1 MATNIKDYSTTQASN
16 TSLNSIFVGEGML
29 PSNLNNAIRALMK
42 NTRDWF
48 NDAEWIE
55 YGDGSGAYTSAYV
68 SGTSFT
74 IAGADVTSVYHE
86 GRRIKVI
93 APTPGTIYG
102 TISSSSFST
111 DTTVNVTWDSGSLS
125 SEALTNIFVGIL
137 SKSNNSLPTGL
148 ITDTQVATGAN
159 INAAKL
165 GTGVVD
171 NTEFNY
177 LNGVTSS
184 IQTQLDA
191 KQATITGGATT
202 ITSSD
207 LTASR
212 ALESNGSGKVA
223 VSSVTSTELGYVSGV
238 TSAIQTQF
246 NNKQPLD
253 AQLTDI
259 AGLTPTDSNFIVGDG
274 TNFVAE
280 SGATVRTSLGL
291 GSIATQDS
299 NNVTI
304 TGGSITGMST
314 PSLGSDVTT
323 KTYVDDL
330 VAGLKTRIITRLATT
345 ANLDL
350 ATDLENGDTLDG
362 VSLVTGNKILV
373 KDQTNQTQNG
383 IYIVPASGAASRDPD
398 FDTVAELAGQ
408 LVIVQEGSTNA
419 DKIYLCTTDNSGS
432 IGSVNITFSQVQPQF
447 TGTVSSV
454 AVADAG
460 SSEFTVSGSPITSS
474 GTITLAVNSIDASK
488 IGNGDV
494 SNTELSYVNGVTSAI
509 QTQINGKLANV
520 VEDTTP
526 QLGGNLDVNTNS
538 IVSTSNGNIAI
549 TPNGT
554 GSVVIDG
561 LSHPQAD
568 GSAGQFLKTD
578 GSGNLSFDTVS
589 TAATVLTTQGDI
601 LYRDGSGLQRLG
613 AGTAGQVLQTGGAA
627 ANPSWTD
634 LSSSGGILQTV
645 SATDSSSRTTLS
657 TTYTTAS
664 NTLSLTLTPA
674 ATSSKVLVT
683 FAFNGGNSDYDYR
696 SFYTIFRDISG
707 GTKTNLAPNG
717 NDMATHEVRGSGDM
731 RENFMTLSYLDSPN
745 TTSSVTYTVEVKAE
759 LNSTAYLGSEGTGNS
774 YALEIGA

>member
-1 MATNIKDYSTTQASN
+1 MAGIKDYSTTNLSN
-16 TSLNSIFVGEGML
+16 TTLNGISVAEGML
-29 PSNLNNAIRALMK
+29 PSQLNNAIRALMV
-42 NTRDWF
+42 NTREWY
-48 NDAEWIE
+48 NDAQWIE
-55 YGDGSGAYTSAYV
+55 YGDGDGTYTSTYA
-68 SGTSFT
+68 SLTSFT
-74 IAGADVTSVYHE
+74 ISGVDVTSIYHA
-86 GRRIKVI
+86 GRRVKVI
-93 APTPGTIYG
+93 AATPGTIYG
-102 TISSSSFST
+102 TISSSTFST
-111 DTTVNVTWDSGSLS
+111 NTTVNITWDSGSLS
-125 SEALTNIFVGIL
+125 NEAITNVYVGIL

-159 INAAKL
+159 INADKL

-177 LNGVTSS
+177 LNGVTSN

-191 KQATITGGATT
+191 KQATITGGAST
-202 ITSSD
+202 ITSSN

-223 VSSVTSTELGYVSGV
+223 ASSVTSTELGYLSGV

-246 NNKQPLD
+246 SNKQPLD

-259 AGLTPTDSNFIVGDG
+259 AGLTPTDSNFIVGNG

-280 SGATVRTSLGL
+280 SGSTARTSLGL

-299 NNVTI
+299 NNITI

-350 ATDLENGDTLDG
+350 AADLENGDTLDG

-383 IYIVPASGAASRDPD
+383 IYIVPANGAASRDPD

-408 LVIVQEGSTNA
+408 LVIIQEGSTNA

-474 GTITLAVNSIDASK
+474 GTITLAVNFIDASK

-509 QTQINGKLANV
+509 QTQINGKLENV
-520 VEDTTP
+520 IEDTTP
-526 QLGGNLDVNTNS
+526 QLGGNLDVNGFAIGDGTLELLKFSETASAVNELTITNS
-538 IVSTSNGNIAI
+538 ATANAPELSSTGDDTNIDIKI
-549 TPNGT
+549 TPK
-554 GSVVIDG
+554 GSGNVVLDG
-561 LSHPQAD
+561 LKYPNAD
-568 GSAGQFLKTD
+568 GTTDQILKTD
-578 GSGNLSFDTVS
+578 GSGNITFAD
-589 TAATVLTTQGDI
+589 A
-601 LYRDGSGLQRLG
+601 
-613 AGTAGQVLQTGGAA
+613 
-627 ANPSWTD
+627 
-634 LSSSGGILQTV
+634 SGGGTQWQTV
-645 SATDSSSRTTLS
+645 KTTG
-657 TTYTTAS
+657 
-664 NTLSLTLTPA
+664 
-674 ATSSKVLVT
+674 
-683 FAFNGGNSDYDYR
+683 FNAVAGEGY
-696 SFYTIFRDISG
+696 FC
-707 GTKTNLAPNG
+707 
-717 NDMATHEVRGSGDM
+717 
-731 RENFMTLSYLDSPN
+731 N
-745 TTSSVTYTVEVKAE
+745 TTSSAFTATLPASATLGDEISFIDYAGTFNTNNLTVGRNGHNINGGASDLVVNVQRAGLTLVYIDVTQGWVLKDK
-759 LNSTAYLGSEGTGNS
+759 
-774 YALEIGA
+774 

>member
-1 MATNIKDYSTTQASN
+1 MATNIKDYSTTQANN
-16 TSLNSIFVGEGML
+16 TSLNTIFVGEGML

-55 YGDGSGAYTSAYV
+55 YGDGSGAYTSAYA
-68 SGTSFT
+68 SATSFT
-74 IAGADVTSVYHE
+74 ITGADVTSVYHA
-86 GRRIKVI
+86 GRRVKVI
-93 APTPGTIYG
+93 ATTPGTIYG

-125 SEALTNIFVGIL
+125 NEALTNIFVGIL

-238 TSAIQTQF
+238 TSALQTQIDGKQATITGAATSITSSDLTS
-246 NNKQPLD
+246 NKALTSDGSGKVAASSVTSTELGYLSGTTSAVQTQLD
-253 AQLTDI
+253 AKLVKANNLSDVTSVST
-259 AGLTPTDSNFIVGDG
+259 AR
-274 TNFVAE
+274 TN
-280 SGATVRTSLGL
+280 LGL
-291 GSIATQDS
+291 GTIATQAAS
-299 NNVTI
+299 NVAITGGTI
-304 TGGSITGMST
+304 TGM
-314 PSLGSDVTT
+314 PSPSSGTDVTT

-330 VAGLKTRIITRLATT
+330 VAGLKTRIITRVATT
-345 ANLDL
+345 ANINLS
-350 ATDLENGDTLDG
+350 TDLENGDTLDG
-362 VSLVTGNKILV
+362 ITLVTGNKILV

-432 IGSVNITFSQVQPQF
+432 IGSVNITFSQVQPSF
-447 TGTVSSV
+447 TGTVTSV

-460 SSEFTVSGSPITSS
+460 SSEISVSGSPITTS
-474 GTITLAVNSIDASK
+474 GTITLGVNSIDVTKITNAASK
-488 IGNGDV
+488 GFA
-494 SNTELSYVNGVTSAI
+494 TAMAI
-509 QTQINGKLANV
+509 
-520 VEDTTP
+520 
-526 QLGGNLDVNTNS
+526 
-538 IVSTSNGNIAI
+538 
-549 TPNGT
+549 
-554 GSVVIDG
+554 
-561 LSHPQAD
+561 
-568 GSAGQFLKTD
+568 
-578 GSGNLSFDTVS
+578 
-589 TAATVLTTQGDI
+589 
-601 LYRDGSGLQRLG
+601 
-613 AGTAGQVLQTGGAA
+613 
-627 ANPSWTD
+627 
-634 LSSSGGILQTV
+634 
-645 SATDSSSRTTLS
+645 
-657 TTYTTAS
+657 
-664 NTLSLTLTPA
+664 
-674 ATSSKVLVT
+674 
-683 FAFNGGNSDYDYR
+683 
-696 SFYTIFRDISG
+696 
-707 GTKTNLAPNG
+707 
-717 NDMATHEVRGSGDM
+717 
-731 RENFMTLSYLDSPN
+731 
-745 TTSSVTYTVEVKAE
+745 
-759 LNSTAYLGSEGTGNS
+759 
-774 YALEIGA
+774 AL